1 MSHKA
6 AADGADVPWT
16 SKQNEGKER
25 RMAESGSAQRQASR
39 NRQVTVHDMV
49 TGACGASQTPGESAA
64 ESTRWEDGQGARRE
78 TVSDNMQ
85 RRARKS
91 LHQTVYDMVTR
102 NRQERYANKR
112 GQVQTRE
119 GDQGVTNLRA
129 EQDRS

>member
-1 MSHKA
+1 MLSHKA
-6 AADGADVPWT
+6 AADGADVPWA
-16 SKQNEGKER
+16 SKPNEEEER
-25 RMAESGSAQRQASR
+25 RMTESGSAQRQASR

-112 GQVQTRE
+112 G
-119 GDQGVTNLRA
+119 
-129 EQDRS
+129 